1 LPFGLI
7 DVCCMVGLACLFAA
21 GTLRI
26 AYGRNLIPTQDPRL
40 GEALA
45 FENQ

>member
-1 LPFGLI
+1 
-7 DVCCMVGLACLFAA
+7 MVGLACLFAA